1 MEETR
6 QSDVASARAPSDQA
20 MNSGIDVP
28 NARVAPIGGLNY
40 QHGLLHVAILTG
52 GGDRPYALG
61 LAATL
66 ISQGVAFDFIASD
79 ELDDP
84 DLRRSPMVRF
94 LNFRKDM
101 RTNVPVARKVVR
113 VLMYY
118 WRLLL
123 YAATT
128 KARIFHV
135 LWNNKFELLDRTLLM
150 LYYRVLGKRVVLTAH
165 NINAGERDG
174 TDSFVNRFT
183 LRIQYLLADHIFV
196 HTEKMRTELRTDFG
210 VADIK
215 SSVIP
220 LPVNNTVPNTA
231 LTATEARR
239 RLGLVGSQK
248 VVLFYGRIA
257 PYKGLEY
264 LLDAFALL
272 ALRSADYRLVIA
284 GRPKNCEAYWQAIQR
299 RLSNPDLRS
308 YVTQRIEYVP
318 DADTEI
324 YFKAADV
331 LVLPYVHIFQSGV
344 LFLGYNFGLPVIASD
359 VGSLRED
366 IVEGKT
372 GFVCKPKD
380 SIDLAKEIE
389 RYFSSELY
397 RRLDA
402 RRQEIRAFASEKY
415 SWTKA
420 GQITRAVYTD
430 LLSQG

>member
-1 MEETR
+1 
-6 QSDVASARAPSDQA
+6 
-20 MNSGIDVP
+20 
-28 NARVAPIGGLNY
+28 
-40 QHGLLHVAILTG
+40 
-52 GGDRPYALG
+52 
-61 LAATL
+61 
-66 ISQGVAFDFIASD
+66 
-79 ELDDP
+79 
-84 DLRRSPMVRF
+84 
-94 LNFRKDM
+94 
-101 RTNVPVARKVVR
+101 
-113 VLMYY
+113 
-118 WRLLL
+118 
-123 YAATT
+123 
-128 KARIFHV
+128 
-135 LWNNKFELLDRTLLM
+135 
-150 LYYRVLGKRVVLTAH
+150 
-165 NINAGERDG
+165 
-174 TDSFVNRFT
+174 
-183 LRIQYLLADHIFV
+183 
-196 HTEKMRTELRTDFG
+196 
-210 VADIK
+210 
-215 SSVIP
+215 
-220 LPVNNTVPNTA
+220 
-231 LTATEARR
+231 
-239 RLGLVGSQK
+239 
-248 VVLFYGRIA
+248 
-257 PYKGLEY
+257 LEY

-272 ALRSADYRLVIA
+272 AQRSADYRLVIA
-284 GRPKNCEAYWQAIQR
+284 GRPKNCEAYWEEIQR
-299 RLSNPDLRS
+299 RLSSRELRS

-359 VGSLRED
+359 VGSFRED